1 MKQYVAILYKIKT
14 YDTLLQWKIKH
25 TNRYIVMNIKIVY
38 TQLKKP
44 NMTNERQKKKEKKM
58 GLLSII
64 KHAMRFIYTKRH
76 FIITFIILTTFQAI
90 KT

>member
-1 MKQYVAILYKIKT
+1 MY
-14 YDTLLQWKIKH
+14 
-25 TNRYIVMNIKIVY
+25 IKIVY

-44 NMTNERQKKKEKKM
+44 YMTNERQKKKEKKM

>member
-1 MKQYVAILYKIKT
+1 MKQYVAILYMIKT
-14 YDTLLQWKIKH
+14 YDTLLQWKIKQ
-25 TNRYIVMNIKIVY
+25 TNRYIIMYIKIVY

-44 NMTNERQKKKEKKM
+44 NMTNERQKKEKKM

-64 KHAMRFIYTKRH
+64 KHAMGFIYTKRH